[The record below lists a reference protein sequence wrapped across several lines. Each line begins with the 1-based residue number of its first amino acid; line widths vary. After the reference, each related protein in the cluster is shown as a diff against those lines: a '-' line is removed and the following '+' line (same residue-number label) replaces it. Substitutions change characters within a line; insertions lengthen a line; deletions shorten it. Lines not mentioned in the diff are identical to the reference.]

1 MIWIFGD
8 SFATSIDSES
18 WVSNIGEITN
28 FASNGSS
35 EYRILKT
42 YLDQQSNISKN
53 DIVIFVHTSPSRIYL
68 KNDKTIS
75 SRTLNTHGK
84 CDIIFNDI
92 FEKKE
97 KEYIAILE
105 SIWDDQYFDDMFD
118 LIVDRLQIPNSIHIT
133 FFESSR
139 TDLVNLNH
147 IWLAN
152 QGTINHMSVDG
163 NKLVADII
171 TQLTH

>member
-42 YLDQQSNISKN
+42 YLDQQSIISKN

-84 CDIIFNDI
+84 CDIIFNCLI
-92 FEKKE
+92 GKYEKL
-97 KEYIAILE
+97 YIWYNRAL
-105 SIWDDQYFDDMFD
+105 
-118 LIVDRLQIPNSIHIT
+118 L
-133 FFESSR
+133 
-139 TDLVNLNH
+139 
-147 IWLAN
+147 
-152 QGTINHMSVDG
+152 
-163 NKLVADII
+163 
-171 TQLTH
+171 